1 MTKSLIQKFNPKDI
15 SITILLKHHHH
26 NHHYSSP
33 KVDPED
39 VLLIAVL
46 LEHGLEALLETL
58 DRGLAGSEEGEAR
71 QLEKICSIICSI
83 FMSFFVFL
91 SLSHSFQA
99 KRRKN
104 TN

>member
-39 VLLIAVL
+39 VLLITVL
-46 LEHGLEALLETL
+46 LEHGLQALLETL
-58 DRGLAGSEEGEAR
+58 HRGLAGSEEGEAR
-71 QLEKICSIICSI
+71 QLERICLIVCSRFILFFLLFLFLIIVLYFSG
-83 FMSFFVFL
+83 
-91 SLSHSFQA
+91 QPA
-99 KRRKN
+99 
-104 TN
+104 